1 MPPAGKASFKELE
14 IKKNVDATSP
24 LFFQRMAS
32 GQHFK
37 SMELVVRKA
46 GTAAGTA
53 PYLRYHFQTTYVTGT
68 DISGGTGEESTKE
81 TIKFAFG
88 AASQDF
94 RAQSPTG
101 TQRAPVF
108 SGWNIM
114 KNIAVT
120 SYPALG
126 TPAL

>member
-1 MPPAGKASFKELE
+1 MP
-14 IKKNVDATSP
+14 SP

-46 GTAAGTA
+46 GTSAGTA
-53 PYLRYHFQTTYVTGT
+53 PHLRYHFQTAFVTAT
-68 DISGGTGEESTKE
+68 DTTGGTGEEITRE

-94 RAQSPTG
+94 RAQGPTG
-101 TQRAPVF
+101 TPLAPVF
-108 SGWNIM
+108 SGWNII

-120 SYPALG
+120 SYPTLG
-126 TPAL
+126 TPAI